1 MPEVKGVLSSSDGK
15 TVRKEARRGRGR
27 KQELAIPWKFS
38 QHLQVNE
45 RKEKEQEGREGRGEG
60 ERRGEREGE
69 RERGREKLLLGTW
82 RIFLVNIHFDRFQS
96 EGVC

>member
-1 MPEVKGVLSSSDGK
+1 M
-15 TVRKEARRGRGR
+15 
-27 KQELAIPWKFS
+27 
-38 QHLQVNE
+38 
-45 RKEKEQEGREGRGEG
+45 KEKNKSKRGGKEEETG
-60 ERRGEREGE
+60 REGE